1 MVRRLG
7 EVLGVERPQQ
17 GVPGHTQVEAVDE
30 VDEELL
36 PADPVVQRVHSVE
49 SRGRRLLAD
58 SRP

>member
-17 GVPGHTQVEAVDE
+17 GVAGHAEVEAVDQ

-36 PADPVVQRVHSVE
+36 PTDPVEQRVHSVE
-49 SRGRRLLAD
+49 SRGFRLLAD